1 MLLTKISD
9 CCDPRDTYHIPV
21 FLFLFPFIIP
31 YPFFWMDIAFLSN
44 VTVHPSSHRTP
55 NDINGAVYI
64 FGKCGYVFL
73 DYLDLVAGLLLYVLT
88 P

>member
-1 MLLTKISD
+1 
-9 CCDPRDTYHIPV
+9 
-21 FLFLFPFIIP
+21 
-31 YPFFWMDIAFLSN
+31 MDIAFLYN